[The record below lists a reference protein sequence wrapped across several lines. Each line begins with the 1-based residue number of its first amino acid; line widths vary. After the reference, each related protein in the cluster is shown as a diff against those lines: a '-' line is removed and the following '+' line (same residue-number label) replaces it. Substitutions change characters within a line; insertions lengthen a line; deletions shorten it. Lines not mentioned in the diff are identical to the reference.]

1 MIDAKTAVE
10 SIILNIANIVI
21 MFLIVRFLVYKPVKK
36 FLTARRESVEKS
48 IAEAEESRKLAEE
61 AKAEAEAA
69 RTSAAEEAQAE
80 KTRILDAAAADAD
93 RIVAEANSQAD
104 VIRDEAVAEAA
115 HSSDRIMD
123 DMREHIADI
132 AVDLA
137 GEIIG
142 REIEKDGSRELI
154 DGFFDKVSEK

>member
-1 MIDAKTAVE
+1 
-10 SIILNIANIVI
+10 
-21 MFLIVRFLVYKPVKK
+21 
-36 FLTARRESVEKS
+36 
-48 IAEAEESRKLAEE
+48 AEENRKLAEE

>member
-36 FLTARRESVEKS
+36 FLTARREGVEKS
-48 IAEAEESRKLAEE
+48 IAEAEESRRLAEE

-69 RTSAAEEAQAE
+69 RVSAAEAAQAE

-93 RIVAEANSQAD
+93 RIVAEANAQAD

-142 REIEKDGSRELI
+142 REIDKDGSRELI